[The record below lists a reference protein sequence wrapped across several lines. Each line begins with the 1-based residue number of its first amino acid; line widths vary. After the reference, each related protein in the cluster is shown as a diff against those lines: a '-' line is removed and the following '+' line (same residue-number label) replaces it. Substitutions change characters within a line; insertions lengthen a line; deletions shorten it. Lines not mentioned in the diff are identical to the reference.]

1 MKKILTVLLALSVVF
16 TYTVSTAFAAT
27 APNPPSKDIAES
39 QAAFS
44 EFLDETASKFFY
56 DGNGYVTNVKD
67 LVSGY
72 NYCDGVL
79 SKDAISATVEN
90 YRAEIYAKIADK
102 TENWDSVWTGLEE
115 KDVFERI
122 VGSNAKSYSVWKA
135 QAKIETEK
143 ANDILATDL
152 SKYAAE
158 DAEKIQAVI
167 DQQTEALEKIVASI
181 ENKLGTSDVTVGD
194 LTTIKAVTKAVKDE
208 LDKYSTTDDQNK
220 TIAEA
225 KAAATKALSDAAASF
240 TEAVEDAY
248 ENPKD
253 TTEAAR
259 KATLLD
265 DVDKMVAF
273 YEDAIAY
280 GEIDKDNANMDTA
293 KEVIAYLEW
302 LVSPIKA
309 TFTAVAPFGEFYGDL
324 DTLKM
329 GDFVYT
335 ALETDAA
342 KKKVERKEDGTL
354 RYDPADVDK
363 ALADA
368 KAVAYEAIKEDV
380 FTKSAPT
387 AIKLVPTTL
396 TVKEGAY
403 ALKEYKADAI
413 KKITEGDYALS
424 KWSGESADKVEGIQN
439 EYSDKILLANSS
451 TEIDALVKE
460 AKAAMDAI
468 LTQDQIDDLKD
479 KTERRINALG
489 YDSMLEKYYDAVVG
503 SNGYSAKIKADA
515 IEKAK
520 DLLKDAVIAKEN
532 AKITYAEIDR
542 IIKENKDA
550 ALAKVVD
557 VKTVAELKT
566 AADALKATF
575 DTLPTS
581 VTVADQAVI
590 LAAQVALDAYLDLP
604 GTATS
609 DISNYYKMQAAM
621 RSLMTE
627 EAKAVNAQIR
637 ALPSV
642 ITIDD
647 AEAVEAAR
655 AAYDQLEEVYGA
667 YDNDA
672 SFNYLG
678 SAIQS
683 LVTRYNALVKSEL
696 DLEAAKVADAAKKIE
711 ALDGKSTIEEVKAA
725 QAAYDALK
733 LESKLNFNDELYAKL
748 VKAYNDAAI
757 TSVES
762 LKLVKNHST
771 AGKTNGKSWIRIE
784 WSTIGDDAAVDG
796 YEIYK
801 STKKNS
807 GYKHSFTTKNPANK
821 WYKNTAGLKKGT
833 RYYYKVR
840 AFVEIDGQKYYSDW
854 SNKAYRIAK

>member
-44 EFLDETASKFFY
+44 EFLDETASKFSY

>member
-16 TYTVSTAFAAT
+16 TYTVGTAFAAT

-44 EFLDETASKFFY
+44 DFLDETASKLSY
-56 DGNGYVTNVKD
+56 DGNGYVTNAND
-67 LVSGY
+67 
-72 NYCDGVL
+72 L
-79 SKDAISATVEN
+79 SKLTYVDGNLTKTAIAATVEN
-90 YRAEIYAKIADK
+90 YRAEIHAQIAKADAD
-102 TENWDSVWTGLEE
+102 WDSVWTGISE
-115 KDVFERI
+115 DAVFKRI
-122 VGSNAKSYSVWKA
+122 VGTKPGAYSAWKE

-152 SKYAAE
+152 SKYASE

-167 DQQTEALEKIVASI
+167 DKQTEELEKVISSI
-181 ENKLGTSDVTVGD
+181 NDKFSKNQEIAIDD
-194 LTTIKAVTKAVKDE
+194 LSAIKAVTKAVKDE

-225 KAAATKALSDAAASF
+225 KAAATKALSDASASF

-403 ALKEYKADAI
+403 ALKDYKE
-413 KKITEGDYALS
+413 KKIKEITEVDYALS
-424 KWSGESADKVEGIQN
+424 KWSGERADKVEGIQN

-468 LTQDQIDDLKD
+468 LTDDQIGTLER
-479 KTERRINALG
+479 KTNQRIIALG
-489 YDSMLEKYYDAVVG
+489 YDSMLDKYYDAVVG
-503 SNGYSAKIKADA
+503 SNGYSTKIKADA

-609 DISNYYKMQAAM
+609 DISNYYKMQATM

-672 SFNYLG
+672 PFNYLG
-678 SAIQS
+678 SAVQS
-683 LVTRYNALVKSEL
+683 LVTRYNALVKAEL

-733 LESKLNFNDELYAKL
+733 LESKLIFNDELYAKL

>member
-16 TYTVSTAFAAT
+16 TYTVGTAFAAT

-44 EFLDETASKFFY
+44 EFLDETASKFSY

-225 KAAATKALSDAAASF
+225 KAAAMKALSDASASF

-280 GEIDKDNANMDTA
+280 GEIDKDNAKMDTA
-293 KEVIAYLEW
+293 KEVIAYLEG

-309 TFTAVAPFGEFYGDL
+309 TFTAVAPFDEFYGDL

-424 KWSGESADKVEGIQN
+424 KWSGERADKVKGIQN
-439 EYSDKILLANSS
+439 EYSDKILLSNSS

-683 LVTRYNALVKSEL
+683 LVTRYNALVKAEL

>member
-44 EFLDETASKFFY
+44 EFLDETASKFSY

-424 KWSGESADKVEGIQN
+424 KWSGERADKVEGIQN